1 MKDEEK
7 QTEEDNKQAEGL
19 NDEEGLELDK
29 LHTPSQQPAKAP
41 AALTPANDETEAL
54 TPTSDETEPDEV
66 KPSPKQAG
74 NFWKGFADIAKDKA
88 FIISIL
94 AGIVISA
101 IVLFVPLKKLF
112 LGAGSSNDEPVGK
125 IVYTV
130 SSYLGF
136 RHNIKFRLSIDYVNM
151 EERRIFM
158 QKLPKLKEAL
168 ANTGNLPEVKKAVEE
183 KNLNFL
189 ERHVLTLIRYTIGA
203 PPGRLHIEQLRL
215 D

>member
-7 QTEEDNKQAEGL
+7 QTEEDNKQAQGS

-29 LHTPSQQPAKAP
+29 LHTSPQLPAKAS
-41 AALTPANDETEAL
+41 AALTPANDETEA
-54 TPTSDETEPDEV
+54 DEV
-66 KPSPKQAG
+66 KPSPKKAG

-101 IVLFVPLKKLF
+101 IVLLVPFKKLF
-112 LGAGSSNDEPVGK
+112 LGAGSPNDEPVGK

-151 EERRIFM
+151 EERRTFM
-158 QKLPKLKEAL
+158 RKLPKLKEAL
-168 ANTGNLPEVKKAVEE
+168 ASTGNLLEVKKAVAE

-189 ERHVLTLIRYTIGA
+189 ERHVLTLIRDTIGA
-203 PPGRLHIEQLRL
+203 PPERLHVEQLRL